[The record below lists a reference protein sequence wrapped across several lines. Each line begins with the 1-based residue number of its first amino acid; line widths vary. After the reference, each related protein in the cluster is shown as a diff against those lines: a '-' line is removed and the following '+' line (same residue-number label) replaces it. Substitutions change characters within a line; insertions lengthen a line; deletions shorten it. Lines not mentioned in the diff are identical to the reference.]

1 MAIDMVKT
9 RLEACKKHVRK
20 EVNLLSLTII
30 LYETLKSL
38 FEYYNIS
45 EQSRK
50 DFRKPRHYTEKF
62 EMTQRV
68 ELADKVCPCGAM
80 STGAYQPNDAT

>member
-1 MAIDMVKT
+1 M
-9 RLEACKKHVRK
+9 
-20 EVNLLSLTII
+20 NLLSLITI
-30 LYETLKSL
+30 LYETLKIL
-38 FEYYNIS
+38 FGYYNIS

-50 DFRKPRHYTEKF
+50 DFRKWDTTPKI
-62 EMTQRV
+62 EMTQWV